1 MMDVSK
7 WCINVAAGVF
17 GGLATAVTAVVVAPV
32 VAVEAGVNLIAGS
45 FSTDEKKSEEKK

>member
-17 GGLATAVTAVVVAPV
+17 GGVATAAAAVVVAPV
-32 VAVEAGVNLIAGS
+32 VAVEAGINLIAGN
-45 FSTDEKKSEEKK
+45 FNTEEKKSEEKK